1 MEDMD
6 RESCFA
12 AAVSGMERLPDY
24 EKIQRRIVLESSIV
38 LVHGLINSQESPTLV
53 KGIFYAE

>member
-1 MEDMD
+1 MD